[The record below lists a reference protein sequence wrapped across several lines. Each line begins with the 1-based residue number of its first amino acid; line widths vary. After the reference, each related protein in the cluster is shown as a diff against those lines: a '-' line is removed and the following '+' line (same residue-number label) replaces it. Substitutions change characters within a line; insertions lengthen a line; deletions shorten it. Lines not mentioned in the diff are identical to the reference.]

1 MTVTVSIG
9 NKTYDFNKCK
19 EKTEKTEL
27 LPCSNHSNSERAV
40 RIMEPMGNVSD
51 NSKPTDRSQLKKFQR
66 RPSMIQMIRKTIE
79 DGEEEICYL
88 DKYSRIVFPVSYT
101 IFLGIYFGIYTVR
114 WDNLVTGAN
123 GK

>member
-1 MTVTVSIG
+1 
-9 NKTYDFNKCK
+9 
-19 EKTEKTEL
+19 
-27 LPCSNHSNSERAV
+27 
-40 RIMEPMGNVSD
+40 MEPMGNVSD
-51 NSKPTDRSQLKKFQR
+51 NCKPTDRSQLKKLQR

-114 WDNLVTGAN
+114 WDNLVSGAN

>member
-9 NKTYDFNKCK
+9 NKTYDFNGSK
-19 EKTEKTEL
+19 EKKDEREL
-27 LPCSNHSNSERAV
+27 LTCNNHSSNERTV
-40 RIMEPMGNVSD
+40 RIIEPIGNISETCQ
-51 NSKPTDRSQLKKFQR
+51 PDRSPLKKLQT

-88 DKYSRIVFPVSYT
+88 DKYSRIVFPLSYM

-114 WDNLVTGAN
+114 WDNLVNADN
-123 GK
+123 S